1 MPSAVPACPIF
12 RGKLLIRVAEC
23 LRYILFVP
31 KKCSMDFPIKTEYS
45 ISDISL
51 GCAMEF
57 HSVIS
62 YLDGIKG
69 AVVVMTGLIAN
80 WNKVDWYKP

>member
-1 MPSAVPACPIF
+1 MPSAVPTCPIF

-31 KKCSMDFPIKTEYS
+31 KKSSMHFPIKTEYS
-45 ISDISL
+45 ILDISL
-51 GCAMEF
+51 GYAMEF
-57 HSVIS
+57 PSVIS